1 MLRATVKKIDMR
13 VGEDLEG
20 ESCGHFQYTIPLI
33 IDKIVKD
40 T

>member
-1 MLRATVKKIDMR
+1 MVKKIYIMR
-13 VGEDLEG
+13 VGEDSER
-20 ESCGHFQYTIPLI
+20 ESCGHFQYTTPII